1 MSALHHGLE
10 DAPLG
15 ELPVLTKAA
24 LMDNYDEIS
33 TDPIVRLADLQV
45 HVDGLHGDELF
56 RGRYW

>member
-1 MSALHHGLE
+1 M
-10 DAPLG
+10 
-15 ELPVLTKAA
+15 LTKAA